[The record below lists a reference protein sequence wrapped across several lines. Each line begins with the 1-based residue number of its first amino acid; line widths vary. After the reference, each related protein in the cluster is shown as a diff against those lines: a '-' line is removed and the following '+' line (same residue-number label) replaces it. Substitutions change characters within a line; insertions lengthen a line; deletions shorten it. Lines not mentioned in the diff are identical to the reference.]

1 MIILLKQSHHFWR
14 RVFVFNIFEYDA
26 TKKQPQIS
34 QILNKVIL
42 LDLLCIM
49 HSFMH
54 EDSAKM
60 CYKEE
65 NINIKDLYPFRMMSK
80 SVK

>member
-1 MIILLKQSHHFWR
+1 MK
-14 RVFVFNIFEYDA
+14 
-26 TKKQPQIS
+26 
-34 QILNKVIL
+34 ILNKIIL

-65 NINIKDLYPFRMMSK
+65 NINTNDLYLFLMMLK